1 VSFRNVIE
9 ELVIQE
15 AEKQVKRLGVAAQEQ
30 IDLSAAIAYALN
42 RLPPLYATTQRGWIQ
57 QHKRARTEYGSQ
69 ITNVVKQALMGV
81 HRDPLHS
88 SVPLPPDEEMTRA
101 RALIKLQELLHNP
114 DLKWKQVPAAVEEA
128 LRDARHAGRVSAPGG
143 FGRRSALGIKAY
155 LRRTRMHDLGK
166 PNGDIPGQTLRA
178 ASEEKDFQAYM
189 TGATYSYSNILE
201 NLVLAVS
208 ERKLAR
214 LPPNLAQHIDIDE
227 VVAYTLNRLP
237 PMYATSRHGYKVL
250 RLRVKMS
257 MTNQISSLVRQA
269 IVKIAESPVRLL
281 PPLPVA
287 KFDVEQE
294 VALDQLRH
302 ILEREDVSWRNV
314 VALVK
319 EAIEQAKKQASI
331 EAAIDRPEE
340 TNPDTPTPQTAG
352 I

>member
-1 VSFRNVIE
+1 MSFRNVIE

-15 AEKQVKRLGVAAQEQ
+15 AEKQVKRLGAAAQEQ

-42 RLPPLYATTQRGWIQ
+42 RLPPLYATTQRGWTQ
-57 QHKRARTEYGSQ
+57 QHKRAHSEYGSQ
-69 ITNVVKQALMGV
+69 IAHVVKQALLGV

-88 SVPLPPDEEMTRA
+88 SAPLPPDEGMTRA
-101 RALIKLQELLHNP
+101 RALVKLQELLRHP
-114 DLKWKQVPAAVEEA
+114 DLKWKQVPAAVESA
-128 LRDARHAGRVSAPGG
+128 LRDARLAGRVSAPGG
-143 FGRRSALGIKAY
+143 FSRRSALGIKAY
-155 LRRTRMHDLGK
+155 LRRTRMSDLGQ
-166 PNGDIPGQTLRA
+166 PSGDISRQTLRA
-178 ASEEKDFQAYM
+178 ASEEKEFQAYM
-189 TGATYSYSNILE
+189 AGAAYSYSNILE

-208 ERKLAR
+208 ERKLSR
-214 LPPNLAQHIDIDE
+214 LPPTLAQQIDIDE
-227 VVAYTLNRLP
+227 VAAYTLNRLP

-250 RLRVKMS
+250 RLQVKMS

-281 PPLPVA
+281 PPLPLA

-314 VALVK
+314 AAVVK
-319 EAIEQAKKQASI
+319 EAIEQAKQQGATEQPEGKQ
-331 EAAIDRPEE
+331 
-340 TNPDTPTPQTAG
+340 PDTSAPQIAG